1 MVSRGQ
7 FDKYKV
13 IIALTARVSDHE
25 LGEYIFMKKLYNE
38 IEVIHLNLNIIF
50 YNILSQVKITNF
62 LKIVFY

>member
-25 LGEYIFMKKLYNE
+25 RGEYIFMKKLYNE
-38 IEVIHLNLNIIF
+38 IEVIH
-50 YNILSQVKITNF
+50 YPWTKH
-62 LKIVFY
+62 K